1 MPKLKKASFCAV
13 IFCQCYNFST
23 PGKKSKV
30 MLRMNPPGPQPEVP
44 AQQCYLQY
52 PGHRRAFRECHSI
65 YRKGQQTISATV
77 HKLGLGL
84 GTHIYI
90 I

>member
-1 MPKLKKASFCAV
+1 MLQLQHSRQEEQGDAV
-13 IFCQCYNFST
+13 YES
-23 PGKKSKV
+23 
-30 MLRMNPPGPQPEVP
+30 LPGPQSEVP

-65 YRKGQQTISATV
+65 YRESQQTISATV
-77 HKLGLGL
+77 HVLGL